1 MPRSDALEHSFGKD
15 PPRTPT
21 PPKSQDRLPALSYS
35 ILNENTLRKKIGSL
49 GIPTTGSK
57 QMLIRRHQEWVNL
70 WNANCD
76 SLHPRSKKDL
86 LHDLVIWEKSQN
98 QVNSVGNQSG
108 GGSAVMR
115 KDFDGA
121 AWAASHNDDFQ
132 QLIAQARRKVKRPE
146 QTSGEGTTANGPDL
160 ISAESRPPG
169 ARADEGAP
177 VMSNLP
183 QLTYIDLDVDDT
195 EPTRS
200 ASNGVPY
207 RQH

>member
-1 MPRSDALEHSFGKD
+1 MPMARSDPLERSFGKD
-15 PPRTPT
+15 PTRTPT
-21 PPKSQDRLPALSYS
+21 PPKPQDRLPALSYS
-35 ILNENTLRKKIGSL
+35 ILNENALRKKIGTL

-76 SLHPRSKKDL
+76 SSHPRSKKDL

-98 QVNSVGNQSG
+98 QVNNVGNQSG

-121 AWAASHNDDFQ
+121 AWAASHSDDFQ

-146 QTSGEGTTANGPDL
+146 QTSGEETTTNGPGPT
-160 ISAESRPPG
+160 SEESRPLN
-169 ARADEGAP
+169 AKADEGAP

-183 QLTYIDLDVDDT
+183 QRTCIELDIDDT

-207 RQH
+207 R